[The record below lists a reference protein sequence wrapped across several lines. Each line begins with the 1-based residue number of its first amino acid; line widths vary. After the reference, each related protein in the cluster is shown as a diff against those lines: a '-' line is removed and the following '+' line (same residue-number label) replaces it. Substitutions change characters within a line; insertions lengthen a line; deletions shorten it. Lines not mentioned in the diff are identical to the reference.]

1 MHIIPVIFLQA
12 TFLDFFKLPILT
24 YTERKAEVLN
34 DLLEIRSQV
43 TRENKVVESAS
54 MQPDQKQQTL
64 KSKYFQLI
72 LALVSNIFLL
82 EFDVDQNRDDAKDI

>member
-1 MHIIPVIFLQA
+1 M
-12 TFLDFFKLPILT
+12 
-24 YTERKAEVLN
+24 
-34 DLLEIRSQV
+34 

-64 KSKYFQLI
+64 KSKYFRLI

-82 EFDVDQNRDDAKDI
+82 EFDVDQNRDDAKDIWTLEHASSIKVAKI